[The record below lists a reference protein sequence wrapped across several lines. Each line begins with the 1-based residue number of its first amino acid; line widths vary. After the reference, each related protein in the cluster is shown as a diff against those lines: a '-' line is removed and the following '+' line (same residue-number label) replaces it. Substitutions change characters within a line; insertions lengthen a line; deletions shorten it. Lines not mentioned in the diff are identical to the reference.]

1 MIKFIFVF
9 FFFTSFVNIH
19 AQTKN
24 EEKILDLNAHVLKI
38 MMTENKNYK
47 VELAEFA
54 AVYYANKVQ
63 LPCLEKAISAK
74 KAVQLKVSAFSLQ
87 ILDCKLE

>member
-1 MIKFIFVF
+1 MIKYIFVF
-9 FFFTSFVNIH
+9 FFFTSFINLH

-24 EEKILDLNAHVLKI
+24 IEKILDLNAHVLKI

-54 AVYYANKVQ
+54 AVYYANKIQ
-63 LPCLEKAISAK
+63 LPCLETAISTK
-74 KAVQLKVSAFSLQ
+74 KAVKLKVSAFSLQ
-87 ILDCKLE
+87 ILECKFD